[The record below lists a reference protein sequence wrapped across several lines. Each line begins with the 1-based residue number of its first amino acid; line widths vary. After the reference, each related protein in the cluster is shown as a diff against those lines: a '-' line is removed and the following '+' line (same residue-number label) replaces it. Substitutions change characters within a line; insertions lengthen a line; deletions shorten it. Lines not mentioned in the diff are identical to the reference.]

1 MSIPFGME
9 GSACAWNT
17 QFSAPGPQPNPGSP
31 AGSRPG
37 WTLWRGKTIGLY
49 AHFKGH
55 AIKILDEVAR
65 ELSARF
71 SGVTFTHFQYLK
83 EITELIQDDA
93 YAAQAAAWASGVDA
107 VITAYG
113 DAGSCSLF
121 LAKNAA
127 FFEKQGKPTVDL
139 LCRSFQNSSKRRR
152 LPGGGPAC
160 GW

>member
-1 MSIPFGME
+1 ME
-9 GSACAWNT
+9 YTVLSPWAAAE
-17 QFSAPGPQPNPGSP
+17 SRQPRGLSP
-31 AGSRPG
+31 RLD
-37 WTLWRGKTIGLY
+37 TLAGKTIGLY

-121 LAKNAA
+121 LAKN
-127 FFEKQGKPTVDL
+127 GHVL
-139 LCRSFQNSSKRRR
+139 R
-152 LPGGGPAC
+152 
-160 GW
+160 